1 MIKIIKEV
9 APLDKPCYFA
19 VSMGVDSVSAYLWMV
34 NKGYKVTPIH
44 FNHGLRVQND
54 LMEAKFVELCEAT
67 NKKPIIGNGK
77 NLSTEADCRQARLN
91 FYKEV
96 VEYDGV
102 ILTAHHLNDCVE
114 SYLLNCFRGK
124 PTHNFFELVSEFPDY
139 KIAHPFL
146 ISRKKDFS
154 QYIERNNYSRFI
166 VEDETNN
173 VVKGSRRNWIRNTIV
188 PEMNSQKLS
197 LEKYCLERIENMIEN
212 FVGV

>member
-1 MIKIIKEV
+1 MIKIIKEI

-34 NKGYKVTPIH
+34 NKGY
-44 FNHGLRVQND
+44 
-54 LMEAKFVELCEAT
+54 
-67 NKKPIIGNGK
+67 
-77 NLSTEADCRQARLN
+77 N

-154 QYIERNNYSRFI
+154 QYVERNNYSRFI
-166 VEDETNN
+166 VEDETNT

-197 LEKYCLERIENMIEN
+197 LEKYCLERIEDMIEN